1 MSALVSI
8 IIPIYN
14 AAPQLA
20 RCIES
25 VRRQTYQN
33 LEIILVNDGSHDAS
47 LPICRMYAD
56 VDKRIVI
63 IDKLNSG
70 VSATRNIAIDDARG
84 AYLQFV
90 DADDYLMPNATEI
103 MVTRAMEASADMV
116 IANYYRV
123 DGDEITEHGFL
134 HRRDVMN
141 RREFA
146 KELMEEPA
154 SFYYGVLWNKLYSA
168 RIIRENCIRC
178 SEELKWSEDFLF
190 NLEFIRYAEHFCAV
204 SQPVY
209 YYVKTEGSICATS
222 INWHN
227 VMSTKRNLFS
237 YYKSLY
243 ISLGLYEQYRLKIYG
258 YLISG
263 AEHS

>member
-90 DADDYLMPNATEI
+90 DADDYLVPNATEI

-123 DGDEITEHGFL
+123 DGDEITEHG
-134 HRRDVMN
+134 
-141 RREFA
+141 
-146 KELMEEPA
+146 
-154 SFYYGVLWNKLYSA
+154 
-168 RIIRENCIRC
+168 
-178 SEELKWSEDFLF
+178 
-190 NLEFIRYAEHFCAV
+190 
-204 SQPVY
+204 
-209 YYVKTEGSICATS
+209 
-222 INWHN
+222 
-227 VMSTKRNLFS
+227 
-237 YYKSLY
+237 
-243 ISLGLYEQYRLKIYG
+243 
-258 YLISG
+258 
-263 AEHS
+263 